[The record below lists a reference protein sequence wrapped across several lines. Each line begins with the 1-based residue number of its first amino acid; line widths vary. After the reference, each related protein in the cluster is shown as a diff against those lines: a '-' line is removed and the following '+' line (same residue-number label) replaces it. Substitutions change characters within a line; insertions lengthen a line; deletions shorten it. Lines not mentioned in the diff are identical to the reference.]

1 MLTLRNQTIKVNKNI
16 LLAKIKENLELYKL
30 DYSETLQDYH
40 LAIKKHL
47 EKAIASVNE
56 GNYSSDV
63 IYFRINAPVDY
74 IEKYQTVID
83 MLEYSTNEEIELDSP
98 SFKAY
103 IKNQWDWTDSFKAYS
118 TSLKGQL

>member
-1 MLTLRNQTIKVNKNI
+1 
-16 LLAKIKENLELYKL
+16 
-30 DYSETLQDYH
+30 
-40 LAIKKHL
+40 
-47 EKAIASVNE
+47 
-56 GNYSSDV
+56 
-63 IYFRINAPVDY
+63 
-74 IEKYQTVID
+74 

>member
-1 MLTLRNQTIKVNKNI
+1 MLTLRNQTITVNKNI

-56 GNYSSDV
+56 ENYSSDI

-74 IEKYQTVID
+74 TEKYQTVID

>member
-1 MLTLRNQTIKVNKNI
+1 MLTLRNQTITVNKNI

-47 EKAIASVNE
+47 EKAITSVNE
-56 GNYSSDV
+56 GNYYSDV

-74 IEKYQTVID
+74 TEKYQTVID

-118 TSLKGQL
+118 TNLKGQL

>member
-1 MLTLRNQTIKVNKNI
+1 MLTLRNQTITVNKNI
-16 LLAKIKENLELYKL
+16 LLAKIKENLELYKS
-30 DYSETLQDYH
+30 DYSETLQDDH

-47 EKAIASVNE
+47 EKAITSVNE
-56 GNYSSDV
+56 GDYSSDV

-74 IEKYQTVID
+74 TEKYQTVID

>member
-1 MLTLRNQTIKVNKNI
+1 MLTLRNQTITVNKNI

-47 EKAIASVNE
+47 EKAITSVNE

-74 IEKYQTVID
+74 TEKYQTVID

>member
-56 GNYSSDV
+56 ENYSSDV

-74 IEKYQTVID
+74 TEKYQTVID

>member
-1 MLTLRNQTIKVNKNI
+1 MLTLRNQTITVNKNI
-16 LLAKIKENLELYKL
+16 LLAKIKENLELYKS

-56 GNYSSDV
+56 GNYSSDI

-74 IEKYQTVID
+74 TEKYQTVID